1 MRTAI
6 SKVQSLLG
14 GIQCLDECTGTSM
27 NIIIVLVECS
37 ILLITFAFVILQFRA
52 AIQLQFDF
60 HRAIY
65 NLGTVLV
72 GLLVILSLYYFYG
85 MILSF

>member
-1 MRTAI
+1 MPKFCQQDLCFR
-6 SKVQSLLG
+6 LF
-14 GIQCLDECTGTSM
+14 D
-27 NIIIVLVECS
+27 
-37 ILLITFAFVILQFRA
+37 TFFCVVMQFRA

-72 GLLVILSLYYFYG
+72 ALPSNYDNVLYWSIDFVG
-85 MILSF
+85 NCEIELDPVLFPTFVVWTS

>member
-1 MRTAI
+1 MIVRTAI

-14 GIQCLDECTGTSM
+14 QIQCLDEHAGASI
-27 NIIIVLVECS
+27 NPIIVSVKFS
-37 ILLITFAFVILQFRA
+37 IILMAFTFVILQFRA

-72 GLLVILSLYYFYG
+72 GFLVILSLN
-85 MILSF
+85 

>member
-1 MRTAI
+1 MEVTNSCLTSAM
-6 SKVQSLLG
+6 SSEYSTFPFLLLTFPYSL
-14 GIQCLDECTGTSM
+14 M
-27 NIIIVLVECS
+27 
-37 ILLITFAFVILQFRA
+37 QFRA

-72 GLLVILSLYYFYG
+72 IFPLHFSHI
-85 MILSF
+85 

>member
-1 MRTAI
+1 MPR
-6 SKVQSLLG
+6 LLSF
-14 GIQCLDECTGTSM
+14 LP
-27 NIIIVLVECS
+27 
-37 ILLITFAFVILQFRA
+37 LQFRA

-72 GLLVILSLYYFYG
+72 SLLPVLY
-85 MILSF
+85 MEIT

>member
-1 MRTAI
+1 M
-6 SKVQSLLG
+6 
-14 GIQCLDECTGTSM
+14 
-27 NIIIVLVECS
+27 
-37 ILLITFAFVILQFRA
+37 QFRA

-72 GLLVILSLYYFYG
+72 SLLVITSRDTG
-85 MILSF
+85 WHDPILTYDTFICEINEIR

>member
-1 MRTAI
+1 MF
-6 SKVQSLLG
+6 
-14 GIQCLDECTGTSM
+14 
-27 NIIIVLVECS
+27 
-37 ILLITFAFVILQFRA
+37 LIPFICVIMQFRA

-72 GLLVILSLYYFYG
+72 ALPFLTFMAFTAHLYVA
-85 MILSF
+85 

>member
-1 MRTAI
+1 MFY
-6 SKVQSLLG
+6 SF
-14 GIQCLDECTGTSM
+14 D
-27 NIIIVLVECS
+27 
-37 ILLITFAFVILQFRA
+37 TFDLVILQFRA

-72 GLLVILSLYYFYG
+72 GLLVILSLHYFYG
-85 MILSF
+85 MIYPFEYRILCSIYLVGSREIPYDLTLSSHVN